1 MHPGRESC
9 AKNTTRATCARVA
22 ASASPN
28 PSTVVAIIG
37 TVAGLAVVGSHPN
50 LQKTIQNQCFPLNME
65 VFSSTSQ
72 NVWQEWDAAHTP
84 RERAKC
90 RSRLGAAHMFSESFA
105 PAKARRS
112 FFAHQFVG
120 RVGLLCGLL
129 GPPEDSRGLPGAS
142 GDLLWPPGASSG
154 LRRNGARR
162 TPRAK
167 GQNVAFAFA
176 PRTCFLKVA
185 PALLPMLWEDG
196 WEWAC
201 HACLARAG

>member
-1 MHPGRESC
+1 MPKTLRGRH
-9 AKNTTRATCARVA
+9 AR
-22 ASASPN
+22 ASPRAHVQILPESS
-28 PSTVVAIIG
+28 PSSAPS
-37 TVAGLAVVGSHPN
+37 LALLSLGPILTCKKQYKINVF
-50 LQKTIQNQCFPLNME
+50 LLNME

-72 NVWQEWDAAHTP
+72 NAWQEWDAAHTP

-185 PALLPMLWEDG
+185 PALLPMLWEGG

>member
-1 MHPGRESC
+1 
-9 AKNTTRATCARVA
+9 
-22 ASASPN
+22 
-28 PSTVVAIIG
+28 
-37 TVAGLAVVGSHPN
+37 
-50 LQKTIQNQCFPLNME
+50 ME

-185 PALLPMLWEDG
+185 PALLPMLWEGG
-196 WEWAC
+196 WTWAC
-201 HACLARAG
+201 HACLARAGKLDSYPFSLL